1 MGPDSPELQPEVID
15 AEARGEI
22 VAEARQE
29 ALSGTL
35 SGLIDAQGLINDVQ
49 QGMSEGRSGAEA
61 VTRAVARTYAGN
73 AVSEGING
81 ISDVRGTMAAAGML
95 PEGINN
101 LMPDQAA
108 ANLVGTGMDG
118 WAALGADAISSYQA
132 GELDTT
138 ALDQFNQALRDRPG
152 LDPFRGLAD
161 SADLLSEEY
170 GRAAGDW
177 GQMADNL
184 GRDWERIE
192 WSDLGEVTVERMTDF
207 QQEVAAGQH
216 NYMLQG
222 WNNALEVAAEATQ
235 TEGSWDQFVE
245 DTFTIG
251 RVMLD
256 DAETG
261 GEMYGGM
268 GGDFWQEIADHNNAV
283 VRDIPV
289 VGTIFDGYAQIGS
302 GLEEQGVVG
311 FSTEMYEGA
320 SALYAEGEQLAAD
333 LEQQATDAAFDAAV
347 STYDYLRTFW

>member
-1 MGPDSPELQPEVID
+1 MDPAAAPPPRVEAMGPDSPELQPEVID
-15 AEARGEI
+15 AEARAGI

-29 ALSGTL
+29 ALGNTL
-35 SGLIDAQGLINDVQ
+35 SGLVDAQGLINDVQ

-61 VTRAVARTYAGN
+61 VTRAVALTYAGN

-118 WAALGADAISSYQA
+118 WSALGADAISSYEA

-138 ALDQFNQALRDRPG
+138 ALDQFNDSLLQRPG
-152 LDPFRGLAD
+152 LDPFRGIAE
-161 SADLLSEEY
+161 SANLLSEEY
-170 GRAAGDW
+170 GQAAGDW
-177 GQMADNL
+177 GQMATNL
-184 GRDWERIE
+184 EQDWERIE
-192 WSDLGEVTVERMTDF
+192 WSDLGEVSVERMTDF
-207 QQEVAAGQH
+207 QQEVAGGQH
-216 NYMLQG
+216 NHMLQG
-222 WNNALEVAAEATQ
+222 WNNAFEVASEATF

-256 DAETG
+256 DAQTG

-268 GGDFWQEIADHNNAV
+268 GGDF
-283 VRDIPV
+283 
-289 VGTIFDGYAQIGS
+289 
-302 GLEEQGVVG
+302 
-311 FSTEMYEGA
+311 
-320 SALYAEGEQLAAD
+320 
-333 LEQQATDAAFDAAV
+333 
-347 STYDYLRTFW
+347 